1 MYLQPNLALKYCSA
15 IIVSSVKL
23 IGVMKSFLNPSQ
35 FSQFKTIDN
44 KTKHRTE
51 QYPKKYKLIKLFN
64 DIVILYIGSEN

>member
-44 KTKHRTE
+44 KTKHGTE
-51 QYPKKYKLIKLFN
+51 QYAKKLFN